1 MFQDGFPASGFGN
14 TIQTGESVTAHLEAL
29 AERLREEGWY
39 AQVIVSEGQAA
50 LLRVVNPLAPP
61 LNDDLSLRQDQA
73 GLWWF
78 CWSFGD
84 RIAHVDN
91 LDIAAARITQVLG
104 YPER

>member
-1 MFQDGFPASGFGN
+1 MASASSS
-14 TIQTGESVTAHLEAL
+14 TGGALGKRVEVLEEL
-29 AERLREEGWY
+29 AERLRAEGWY
-39 AQVIVSEGQAA
+39 ARILTSEGQAA

-61 LNDDLSLRQDQA
+61 LNDDLALRQDQA

-104 YPER
+104 CPNRE